1 MTRPADLDAASL
13 TSASGAQ
20 LNYWIDAVN
29 KDLPKKV
36 LVKTGTVDIRRQR
49 LADYFSID
57 LSSLPPAPSIGPISR
72 DTEINKRQWDHLR
85 SLGAEWAEKDKSG
98 QEFQLVSE
106 TLSNPS
112 PQTLLPS
119 IKSAIQQTLATA
131 ANPMSSVAGSH
142 QMAQPMD
149 VETVQALIKSAGDG
163 DIQALATLFN
173 LQVALT
179 VHSGA
184 APANLGTIGS
194 SSIPSAS
201 VSGPS
206 TTTAP
211 SKTYPSPALANSG
224 TSLSSSSDS
233 AILLSG
239 NLTIEAL
246 KKAEGL
252 RDVISQVE
260 NGEVARIREL
270 YGPQEGRDA
279 NPLWQTLKI
288 TVNRRE
294 RLANELRNEFNGD
307 KDRFFTFFTVAQ
319 DSQNALKK
327 RKKSQPAEKLRPLR
341 LVVEAIV
348 HRDRALEIEKQSAE
362 YQSNGVFVAE
372 LWEGK
377 WAGKNKWEIWRA
389 IGKEDYSRK

>member
-98 QEFQLVSE
+98 QEFQLS
-106 TLSNPS
+106 TIF
-112 PQTLLPS
+112 LLNLLLEF

-173 LQVALT
+173 LQAALT

-233 AILLSG
+233 AILSSG

-270 YGPQEGRDA
+270 I
-279 NPLWQTLKI
+279 TLKI

-294 RLANELRNEFNGD
+294 RVANELRNEFNGD

-327 RKKSQPAEKLRPLR
+327 RKKSQPAEELRPLR

-348 HRDRALEIEKQSAE
+348 HRDRAF
-362 YQSNGVFVAE
+362 NGVFVAE

>member
-112 PQTLLPS
+112 PQR
-119 IKSAIQQTLATA
+119 
-131 ANPMSSVAGSH
+131 
-142 QMAQPMD
+142 
-149 VETVQALIKSAGDG
+149 DG

-173 LQVALT
+173 LQAALT

-348 HRDRALEIEKQSAE
+348 HRDRALEIEKQLAE